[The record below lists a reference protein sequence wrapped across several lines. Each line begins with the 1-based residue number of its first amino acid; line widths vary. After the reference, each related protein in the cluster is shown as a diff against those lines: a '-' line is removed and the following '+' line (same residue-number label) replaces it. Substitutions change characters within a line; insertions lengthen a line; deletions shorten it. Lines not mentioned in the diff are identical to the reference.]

1 MTRKKSRTPKPT
13 PSTADLTQAAL
24 DRYRPIF
31 SAEDFAA
38 LLTELNQPLLQALRV
53 NPLKT
58 DAHTALPAWAQRYGW
73 QVQPVPYCDHGW
85 WIHSAQTPISQTPE
99 HRLGFYYI
107 QDAASMLPVELF
119 DFPEHPPLILD
130 LAASPGGKTTH
141 IIAKTGD
148 RGLVIANDSSRE
160 RLTALRIVLAN
171 WSAYGTAMT
180 NFPGEK
186 YGKWF
191 PETFDR
197 VLLDAPCSMENL
209 RSTESHPMRPITARE
224 RTSLAGRQARLLAS
238 ALQAVR
244 TGGQVVYST
253 CTLALEEDEGV
264 LDAVLKQFHGLIQV
278 DDITPRL
285 PSPAPGLTS
294 DGARVYDPA
303 VEHSA
308 RLWPHRFHTSGF
320 FSARLTKLAALPG
333 AKEAP
338 PARSLERI
346 GWVEMDDRE
355 ANTLY
360 HKIADLYGFDL
371 PAALKAARTA
381 LWKFGNAIYAIPLD
395 YLNRFASLPVQGL
408 GLLLG
413 EDVPEG
419 FAPSHEFCSRYGA
432 AFSGSKINLL
442 DEQVSPWLRGEDV
455 PLVSANYSNGQMVI
469 LVDSIGRNLGRGR
482 IAPQKIKNLLPH
494 RMLQPGS
501 PG

>member
-1 MTRKKSRTPKPT
+1 MTRKKSRMPKPA
-13 PSTADLTQAAL
+13 PSAADLTQAAL
-24 DRYRPIF
+24 ERYRPIF
-31 SAEDFAA
+31 SGEDFAA
-38 LLTELNQPLLQALRV
+38 LLAELDQPLVSALRV
-53 NPLKT
+53 NPLK
-58 DAHTALPAWAQRYGW
+58 AVAGTALPAWAERYGW

-85 WIHSAQTPISQTPE
+85 WISSAQTPISQTPE
-99 HRLGFYYI
+99 HHLGLYYI

-119 DFPEHPPLILD
+119 DFPEGSPLILD

-148 RGLVIANDSSRE
+148 HGLVIANDSSRE

-171 WSAYGTAMT
+171 WGAFGTAIT

-186 YGKWF
+186 YGQWF

-264 LDAVLKQFHGLIQV
+264 LDTALKQFPGLIQV
-278 DDITPRL
+278 DDITHRL

-303 VEHSA
+303 VQQSA
-308 RLWPHRFHTSGF
+308 RLWPHRYHTSGF
-320 FSARLTKLAALPG
+320 FSARLTKLAPLPT
-333 AKEAP
+333 AHEAP
-338 PARSLERI
+338 PARALERI
-346 GWVEMDDRE
+346 GWAEMDDRA
-355 ANTLY
+355 ANLLY
-360 HKIADLYGFDL
+360 GKFSADYGFDL
-371 PAALKAARTA
+371 GAVLNASRAV
-381 LWKFGNAIYAIPLD
+381 LWTFGNAIYAIPLG

-408 GLLLG
+408 GLLIG
-413 EDVPEG
+413 EDTPEG
-419 FAPSHEFCSRYGA
+419 FAPSHEFCARYGSG
-432 AFSGSKINLL
+432 FSSGKIILP
-442 DEQVSPWLRGEDV
+442 DDQVSAWLHGEDA
-455 PLVSANYSNGQMVI
+455 PLPTHTFSSGQMVI
-469 LVDSIGRNLGRGR
+469 LTDSIGRNLGRGR
-482 IAPQKIKNLLPH
+482 IAPNKIKNLLP
-494 RMLQPGS
+494 RRVL
-501 PG
+501 